1 MGSALQCLGLVGLG
15 MWDFR
20 SLLRGQ
26 TRVPYTG
33 RWSFN
38 YGTTREASGL
48 MDVII
53 FEGKLEIW
61 ILVASLCWQLI

>member
-1 MGSALQCLGLVGLG
+1 MQRLGLVALG
-15 MWDFR
+15 MWDFS
-20 SLLRGQ
+20 SLLRDQ

-38 YGTTREASGL
+38 SWTTREVSGL

-53 FEGKLEIW
+53 FEGKLEI
-61 ILVASLCWQLI
+61 